1 MKIII
6 IIPAR
11 GGSKRIPRKNM
22 VMLKNKPLVSYT
34 LDALKFLGLEKST
47 FVSTDDQNI
56 KSLSSKEGFNVIDR
70 PKLLCGDKISTES
83 VIMHVLE
90 TYLNLKKPMPDWVM
104 TIPPTSPLRKLETI
118 KLFIKLSETLDNDI
132 DCAMTISESRGDY
145 WLKKKKNDHI
155 ITRLFKDAPRNQL
168 EREPLYEETSSIYL
182 TRTKTLLDKKSILG
196 HKVFGVNTKFPENLD
211 INNFDD
217 LLLAETILNNEN
229 IYN

>member
-1 MKIII
+1 M
-6 IIPAR
+6 
-11 GGSKRIPRKNM
+11 
-22 VMLKNKPLVSYT
+22 
-34 LDALKFLGLEKST
+34 
-47 FVSTDDQNI
+47 
-56 KSLSSKEGFNVIDR
+56 
-70 PKLLCGDKISTES
+70 
-83 VIMHVLE
+83 
-90 TYLNLKKPMPDWVM
+90 
-104 TIPPTSPLRKLETI
+104 
-118 KLFIKLSETLDNDI
+118 FIKLSETLDNDI